1 MEGQRCSGLILVR
14 GCERGPG
21 LLCAARIQPQ
31 TRRSGAS
38 FPGAAVPFL
47 RLNWEISRGKPT
59 FLSRVPSSPRRSSE
73 GPVQPKPESSLWE
86 QLGRAR
92 GPPLLP
98 RHAEHPSASLLTSA
112 EPLVCQRTPLGKR
125 QRTDRGALRRGG
137 LWAGCVGSPAT
148 PTLSTP
154 VNASAPPCLSVANNK
169 AQGEHHLCP
178 ISQIRLSPVHPSLAC
193 SPAADCSQPA
203 SAIDLLTQA
212 GAGRFREAAPHRNA
226 FQK

>member
-21 LLCAARIQPQ
+21 LLCAARIKPQ
-31 TRRSGAS
+31 TRRSGPS

-125 QRTDRGALRRGG
+125 QRRDRGALRRGG
-137 LWAGCVGSPAT
+137 SGQGVWAPPPLPRSALPLMPPHHLVCPWQTIKLKVSITSALSPRFASLLSIHHSPALLQ
-148 PTLSTP
+148 PI
-154 VNASAPPCLSVANNK
+154 AANLH
-169 AQGEHHLCP
+169 Q
-178 ISQIRLSPVHPSLAC
+178 
-193 SPAADCSQPA
+193 
-203 SAIDLLTQA
+203 LLIY
-212 GAGRFREAAPHRNA
+212 
-226 FQK
+226 